1 MEYLYELGCVEKCL
15 LCRLDTD
22 ECEDGECAGELKKS
36 AESVKISY
44 DDRKKVESGYD
55 TVDKK

>member
-1 MEYLYELGCVEKCL
+1 MSWGVLKRKCL
-15 LCRLDTD
+15 LCQLDTD
-22 ECEDGECAGELKKS
+22 ECEDGECAGKLKKS

-44 DDRKKVESGYD
+44 DDGKKVESGYD

>member
-1 MEYLYELGCVEKCL
+1 MSWGVLKKCL

-22 ECEDGECAGELKKS
+22 EWEDGECAGKLKKS

-44 DDRKKVESGYD
+44 DDGKKVESGYD